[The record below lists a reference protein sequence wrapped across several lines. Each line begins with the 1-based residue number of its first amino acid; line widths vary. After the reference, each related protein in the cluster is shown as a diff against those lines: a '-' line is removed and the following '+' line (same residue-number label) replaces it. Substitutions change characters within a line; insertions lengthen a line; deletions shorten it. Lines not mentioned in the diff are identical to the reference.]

1 VSNNDLQRA
10 KAEKMSRKS
19 FADLCHHAKNIVTI

>member
-1 VSNNDLQRA
+1 VTSQHLERA
-10 KAEKMSRKS
+10 KAERMTRKS